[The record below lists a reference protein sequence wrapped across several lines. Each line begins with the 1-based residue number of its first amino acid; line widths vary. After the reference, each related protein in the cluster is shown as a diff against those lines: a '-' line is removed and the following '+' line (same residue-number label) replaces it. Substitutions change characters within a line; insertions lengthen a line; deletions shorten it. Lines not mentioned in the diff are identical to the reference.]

1 MPPRNAASVLSP
13 VALLVVAAVA
23 LMAGLHAVRGPAP
36 EALLQGS
43 QHYALVELPDQQ
55 PERAAA
61 PTFSWLRTQGMP
73 YFQEPRQMAAGRF
86 EEPRQMRAEPYFAAP
101 QQMAAERREM
111 SNAEAPQQ
119 MAAGRDSGRVPVL
132 EGLREMVPVAGHML
146 TGMTPNWSAK
156 GATWGY
162 SRVAL

>member
-55 PERAAA
+55 PEVYAR
-61 PTFSWLRTQGMP
+61 PFVCPSR
-73 YFQEPRQMAAGRF
+73 
-86 EEPRQMRAEPYFAAP
+86 MRASDQGARGA
-101 QQMAAERREM
+101 
-111 SNAEAPQQ
+111 S
-119 MAAGRDSGRVPVL
+119 SGLGWV
-132 EGLREMVPVAGHML
+132 
-146 TGMTPNWSAK
+146 
-156 GATWGY
+156 
-162 SRVAL
+162 